1 MEELVVEEK
10 AELVGAVGAAAFGVV
25 GAGTARQVECLAS
38 AVAGIGSVVAATG
51 SCC

>member
-1 MEELVVEEK
+1 M
-10 AELVGAVGAAAFGVV
+10 AELVGAVGAAAFGGV
-25 GAGTARQVECLAS
+25 GSGSASQVACLAS